1 MTKIRNILF
10 GYRIENG
17 KITAYAPEAKT
28 VCRIFD
34 MYASGYSLSRI
45 AKVLNSEKVCYSI
58 TSSAWD
64 KIKVSRIL
72 GNSKYVGNDGY
83 PAVISREIYK
93 KAAVIKAS
101 RKNIKANTEPTIRVY
116 CRECGSKM
124 TKLTRQGRKSLCCS
138 ACGYKVYI
146 TREELTSRFES
157 LLEAISTNPSLL
169 ISNRQAEDAA
179 IKPDLKLYEL
189 RKELSR
195 QDFDQDEIL
204 AKIFE
209 IAEIDYNASVVGSEI
224 SEKIIRKQ
232 IEQATAD
239 GKLPIEFIKERTEK
253 VCLDRDGC
261 ITLRLTTGADI
272 SERSHIYGSHKNTEE
287 NGYSD

>member
-1 MTKIRNILF
+1 MYEKI
-10 GYRIENG
+10 
-17 KITAYAPEAKT
+17 
-28 VCRIFD
+28 
-34 MYASGYSLSRI
+34 SG
-45 AKVLNSEKVCYSI
+45 V
-58 TSSAWD
+58 
-64 KIKVSRIL
+64 
-72 GNSKYVGNDGY
+72 
-83 PAVISREIYK
+83 
-93 KAAVIKAS
+93 
-101 RKNIKANTEPTIRVY
+101 
-116 CRECGSKM
+116 
-124 TKLTRQGRKSLCCS
+124 
-138 ACGYKVYI
+138 
-146 TREELTSRFES
+146 
-157 LLEAISTNPSLL
+157 PSLL
-169 ISNRQAEDAA
+169 IPERQVEEVT

-209 IAEIDYNASVVGSEI
+209 IAEIDYNASAVGSEI

-253 VCLDRDGC
+253 VCFDRDGC

-287 NGYSD
+287 NGHSD